1 LVTRLLHRSS
11 KNAQRWRMIGVEV
24 VKTPK
29 HDIRFDLPIYTVAEA
44 ARALDVPPATLS
56 TWAFGYVR
64 RPAGRRE
71 HRGEAIVTAFPG
83 LRGPRIPFV
92 GLAEGMVLAAVR
104 RSGVSLQRVRPA
116 LAVLASDLGIEHALA
131 SRRLYTSGA
140 ELLYDHAAQL
150 PDDEGDAVR
159 ELVVIRSGQRVFT
172 EAIEAYLH
180 RIEYGSDGYARLIR
194 LPPYERAQVVA
205 DPDRAFGQPIF
216 ARGGARVSD
225 VLDRFWSGD
234 DIEVLAQEFGIP
246 EPEIEDVLRAASRR
260 AA

>member
-1 LVTRLLHRSS
+1 MMT
-11 KNAQRWRMIGVEV
+11 VEV

-29 HDIRFDLPIYTVAEA
+29 YDIRFDFPMYTVAEA
-44 ARALDVPPATLS
+44 ARALDVPPTTLT

-64 RPAGRRE
+64 RPAGRQE

-83 LRGPRIPFV
+83 SQGPSIPFV

-116 LAVLASDLGIEHALA
+116 LAVLARDMGIEHALA
-131 SRRLYTSGA
+131 SKRLYTDGA
-140 ELLYDHAAQL
+140 ELLFDHAAQL
-150 PDDEGDAVR
+150 PGDQGDAVR

-172 EAIEAYLH
+172 EIIEAYLH
-180 RIEYGSDGYARLIR
+180 RIEYDTDGYARLIR
-194 LPPYERAQVVA
+194 LPAYELAEVVA

-234 DIEVLAQEFGIP
+234 DIQMLSEEFGIP
-246 EPEIEDVLRAASRR
+246 KPEIEDVLRAASRR